1 MNLMNPICVSG
12 KNYQEAGPQ
21 VRVLQVQTPYA
32 SPHQTYQAFRTWRWQ
47 KTQGSNDSILKFEK
61 TFFQIWIFGRRF
73 LLVFM
78 VVLLWK
84 KYNPPYRAE
93 KLLIFEVF
101 IEIPK
106 ENQSAICVQSV
117 QVHIV
122 GSCSH

>member
-1 MNLMNPICVSG
+1 
-12 KNYQEAGPQ
+12 
-21 VRVLQVQTPYA
+21 
-32 SPHQTYQAFRTWRWQ
+32 
-47 KTQGSNDSILKFEK
+47 
-61 TFFQIWIFGRRF
+61 
-73 LLVFM
+73 M